1 MDRQGLMYPFIL
13 TMSFV
18 YFANAQTL
26 SCLPIT
32 VNDLGSTTNF
42 SSDGLVPTAVTPPGE
57 VVDPIPV
64 RIIAYHIVCDA
75 SGTSRFTSTFVS
87 VLVQFQCNVSIN
99 MRTGTLAVCDGTT
112 MVIRQYQFSCIN
124 LDGQIMWDTV
134 VSGSDS
140 FVQTLNPTA
149 TLMTPLDNQRRRCID
164 DQQSTSPNIDDNTHC
179 DREFMQVCY
188 YQIIIAMM
196 GHFHVIMSIQSQYV
210 ETVPRDRCIALL
222 IQVVIS
228 VATFTWKMSV
238 WLSALVL

>member
-18 YFANAQTL
+18 YFPNAQTL

-42 SSDGLVPTAVTPPGE
+42 SSDGLVPAVVTPPGE
-57 VVDPIPV
+57 SVDAIPV

-75 SGTSRFTSTFVS
+75 SGTSRSTSTFVS

-99 MRTGTLAVCDGTT
+99 MCTGTLAVCDGTT

-124 LDGQIMWDTV
+124 QIMWNTI

-149 TLMTPLDNQRRRCID
+149 TLMTPLDNQCRRCID
-164 DQQSTSPNIDDNTHC
+164 DQQSTNLNINPTTHC
-179 DREFMQVCY
+179 DREFK
-188 YQIIIAMM
+188 
-196 GHFHVIMSIQSQYV
+196 
-210 ETVPRDRCIALL
+210 
-222 IQVVIS
+222 S
-228 VATFTWKMSV
+228 VTIR
-238 WLSALVL
+238 L

>member
-18 YFANAQTL
+18 YFPNAQTL

-42 SSDGLVPTAVTPPGE
+42 SSDGLVPAAVTPPGE
-57 VVDPIPV
+57 FVDPIPV
-64 RIIAYHIVCDA
+64 RIITYHIVCDA
-75 SGTSRFTSTFVS
+75 SGTSRSTSTFVS

-112 MVIRQYQFSCIN
+112 MVIRQYQFSCI
-124 LDGQIMWDTV
+124 GQMWNTV
-134 VSGSDS
+134 VFGSDL

-149 TLMTPLDNQRRRCID
+149 TLMTPLDNQCRRCID
-164 DQQSTSPNIDDNTHC
+164 DQQSTSPYIDDITHC

-196 GHFHVIMSIQSQYV
+196 GHFHVIMSIQSQHV
-210 ETVPRDRCIALL
+210 ETVPRDRCVAFL